1 MDLFNQDERNVIDL
15 DPDPSDFNK
24 QEQGYDEVV
33 KEFIIAEKRYLRDL
47 HMITKVFRDL
57 LATHQL
63 ATTNELEDIF
73 SNINDVTE
81 LTLTLIG
88 SMEDTLEMTEQGNVP
103 AVGTCFE
110 ELGMIS
116 HKISLII
123 IFGHKHFGKNFIKNL
138 TFFTKKFQQPLILVH
153 IFYQIL
159 KQNCFKNEG

>member
-1 MDLFNQDERNVIDL
+1 MDLFNQDESNVINL
-15 DPDPSDFNK
+15 DPDPSDYH

-57 LATHQL
+57 LIKYHL
-63 ATTNELEDIF
+63 ATPLELEKIF

-110 ELGMIS
+110 ELAEVNTLT
-116 HKISLII
+116 SLSAV
-123 IFGHKHFGKNFIKNL
+123 
-138 TFFTKKFQQPLILVH
+138 LV
-153 IFYQIL
+153 
-159 KQNCFKNEG
+159 KVPG

>member
-1 MDLFNQDERNVIDL
+1 M
-15 DPDPSDFNK
+15 
-24 QEQGYDEVV
+24 V

-57 LATHQL
+57 LIKYHL
-63 ATTNELEDIF
+63 ATPLELEKIF

-110 ELGMIS
+110 ELAEVNKLLVLGPDHVQMIKVFWRLKVNWKS
-116 HKISLII
+116 
-123 IFGHKHFGKNFIKNL
+123 
-138 TFFTKKFQQPLILVH
+138 FQQ
-153 IFYQIL
+153 
-159 KQNCFKNEG
+159 KFKNILQFTLL

>member
-1 MDLFNQDERNVIDL
+1 M
-15 DPDPSDFNK
+15 
-24 QEQGYDEVV
+24 V

-57 LATHQL
+57 LIKYHL
-63 ATTNELEDIF
+63 ATPLELEKIF

-110 ELGMIS
+110 ELAEVNKLLVLAS
-116 HKISLII
+116 HSSEIRGLLSTKCSSEMLQ
-123 IFGHKHFGKNFIKNL
+123 NLLYFILCIRK
-138 TFFTKKFQQPLILVH
+138 PM
-153 IFYQIL
+153 
-159 KQNCFKNEG
+159 

>member
-1 MDLFNQDERNVIDL
+1 M
-15 DPDPSDFNK
+15 
-24 QEQGYDEVV
+24 V

-57 LATHQL
+57 LIKYHL
-63 ATTNELEDIF
+63 ATPLELEKIF

-110 ELGMIS
+110 ELAEVNKLLVLAS
-116 HKISLII
+116 HSSEIRGLLSTKCSSKTLQ
-123 IFGHKHFGKNFIKNL
+123 NL
-138 TFFTKKFQQPLILVH
+138 LYFM
-153 IFYQIL
+153 
-159 KQNCFKNEG
+159 